1 MGIINLIGEHPDEGN
16 FIGEWLNSQ
25 DLSDEDEKKHRHLVE
40 KDGKRQQAVDWF
52 GDRLVDYHVHPK
64 RMERLI
70 DKYKELDLNDY
81 AHHIAQKGFLPT
93 ADKTKK
99 GNAGEIL
106 LSEYMKATKGETLV
120 DTFKIRYNP
129 NVEQAIKGDDTLLFD
144 VIDDQT
150 IQVYLGE
157 SKFRATADKTVIL
170 DIISSLSE
178 DKVPLSFGFIVS
190 QLYDKGQDELAAR
203 IDDLNIQLI
212 KQNKQITYV
221 GLLLSDSDCHTRVQT
236 HLTTENKMM
245 VMISMGVNDPGAI
258 IEASFTK
265 AQDLLNNPVT
275 DED

>member
-1 MGIINLIGEHPDEGN
+1 MGINNLIGEHPDEDN

-25 DLSDEDEKKHRHLVE
+25 DLSDEDKKKHRHLVE

-52 GDRLVDYHVHPK
+52 GGRLVDYHVHPG
-64 RMERLI
+64 RLERLI
-70 DKYKELDLNDY
+70 DKYKELDLNEYADY
-81 AHHIAQKGFLPT
+81 IGKKGFLPT

-106 LSEYMKATKGETLV
+106 LSEYMKATKGDTLV

-144 VIDDQT
+144 VIDDKT

-157 SKFRATADKTVIL
+157 SKFRATADKAVVM

-221 GLLLSDSDCHTRVQT
+221 GLLLSDSNCHTRIQT
-236 HLTTENKMM
+236 HLTTENKTM
-245 VMISMGVNDPGAI
+245 VMVSMGVNDPNTI
-258 IEASFTK
+258 IEDSFTK